1 MTWRRK
7 VLDKTVPPG
16 ETSGVNQAKPIP
28 AGAKAEEGS
37 PPALH
42 DRAIDNLT
50 FIRQAMERAGSF
62 TAVSGTGIVLIGLIA
77 LVAGFVASRQAGANA
92 WLGVW
97 IGAAAAAVVIEL
109 SLTARKAKV
118 LGLPIDSGPGRKFA
132 LAFTPTLVAG
142 AILTAAVTP
151 AAPRDLLVGMW
162 LLLYGAGVT
171 AGGALSV
178 PVVPVMGASFMA
190 AGGIA
195 LLLPPSMA
203 NWMMVAGF
211 GLLHIVFGLFI
222 ARRYGG

>member
-1 MTWRRK
+1 
-7 VLDKTVPPG
+7 
-16 ETSGVNQAKPIP
+16 VNQAKPAPVP
-28 AGAKAEEGS
+28 ATDAEGS

-62 TAVSGTGIVLIGLIA
+62 TAVSGTGIVVIGLIA
-77 LVAGFVASRQAGANA
+77 VLAGLIADRQASTTSWFA
-92 WLGVW
+92 VW
-97 IGAAAAAVVIEL
+97 FGAAVAAVIIEL
-109 SLTARKAKV
+109 TLTARKARA

-142 AILTAAVTP
+142 AIMTAAVTT

-195 LLLPPSMA
+195 LLLTPASA

-211 GLLHIVFGLFI
+211 GLLHIVFGFFI

>member
-1 MTWRRK
+1 MNQ
-7 VLDKTVPPG
+7 LKTVQPTAAQG
-16 ETSGVNQAKPIP
+16 QSE
-28 AGAKAEEGS
+28 
-37 PPALH
+37 PPALS

-62 TAVSGTGIVLIGLIA
+62 TAVSGTGIVAIGVLALIA
-77 LVAGFVASRQAGANA
+77 GAVASRQAGANA

-97 IGAAAAAVVIEL
+97 LGAAAAAVVIEL
-109 SLTARKAKV
+109 TLTARKARA

-132 LAFTPTLVAG
+132 LAFTPAMLAG
-142 AILTAAVTP
+142 AILTAALTP
-151 AAPRDLLVGMW
+151 SAPRDLLVGLW

-178 PVVPVMGASFMA
+178 PVVPVMGASFMV
-190 AGGIA
+190 AGGVA
-195 LLLPPSMA
+195 LLLPVAAA

-211 GLLHIVFGLFI
+211 GVLHIVFGFFI

>member
-1 MTWRRK
+1 MAAAGDTSR
-7 VLDKTVPPG
+7 VNQVKTVHPTAAQQPS
-16 ETSGVNQAKPIP
+16 E
-28 AGAKAEEGS
+28 
-37 PPALH
+37 PPALS

-62 TAVSGTGIVLIGLIA
+62 TAVSGTGIVAIGVLA
-77 LVAGFVASRQAGANA
+77 LVAGLVASRQAGANG

-97 IGAAAAAVVIEL
+97 LAAAAAAVVIEL
-109 SLTARKAKV
+109 TLTARKARA

-132 LAFTPTLVAG
+132 LAFTPAMLAG
-142 AILTAAVTP
+142 AILTAALTP

-178 PVVPVMGASFMA
+178 PVVPVMGASFMV
-190 AGGIA
+190 AGGVA
-195 LLLPPSMA
+195 LLLPVAAA

-211 GLLHIVFGLFI
+211 GVLHIVFGFFI

>member
-1 MTWRRK
+1 MAPPQTRVAPK
-7 VLDKTVPPG
+7 VTETV
-16 ETSGVNQAKPIP
+16 
-28 AGAKAEEGS
+28 AEQ

-42 DRAIDNLT
+42 DRALDNLT

-62 TAVSGTGIVLIGLIA
+62 TAVSGIGIVAIGAIALIA
-77 LVAGFVASRQAGANA
+77 GAVAAGQSTANA
-92 WLGVW
+92 WMAVW
-97 IGAAAAAVVIEL
+97 LVAAAAAVVIEL
-109 SLTARKAKV
+109 TLTARKARA

-142 AILTAAVTP
+142 AILTAALTP

-171 AGGALSV
+171 GGGALSV
-178 PVVPVMGASFMA
+178 PVVPVMGASFMV
-190 AGGIA
+190 AGVVA
-195 LLLPPSMA
+195 LVAPATVA

-211 GLLHIVFGLFI
+211 GGLHIVYGYFI

>member
-1 MTWRRK
+1 
-7 VLDKTVPPG
+7 VNQLKTVQPPAAPQQ
-16 ETSGVNQAKPIP
+16 SG
-28 AGAKAEEGS
+28 
-37 PPALH
+37 PPALS

-62 TAVSGTGIVLIGLIA
+62 TAVSGTGIVAIGVLALI
-77 LVAGFVASRQAGANA
+77 AGFVASRQAGVNA

-97 IGAAAAAVVIEL
+97 LGAAAAAVVIEL
-109 SLTARKAKV
+109 TLTARKARA

-132 LAFTPTLVAG
+132 LAFTPAMLAG
-142 AILTAAVTP
+142 AILTAALTP

-178 PVVPVMGASFMA
+178 PVVPVMGASFMV
-190 AGGIA
+190 AGGVA
-195 LLLPPSMA
+195 LLLPVAAA

-211 GLLHIVFGLFI
+211 GMLHIVFGFFI